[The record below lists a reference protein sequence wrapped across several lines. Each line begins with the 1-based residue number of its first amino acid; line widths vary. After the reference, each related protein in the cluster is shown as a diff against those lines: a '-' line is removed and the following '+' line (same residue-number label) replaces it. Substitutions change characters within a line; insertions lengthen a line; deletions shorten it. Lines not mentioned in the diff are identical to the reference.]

1 MKPSLG
7 ELESDRPLTLS
18 SKVMLGVEILVT
30 YVRAR
35 WLMRKDIRIAL
46 ATLRRPLDV
55 MPEGNTQG
63 GTAGRRLGRTVA
75 TIVGRLPTDS
85 RCLARSLVLTGLL
98 ARRGVRSTLVIAVRP
113 GSDFAAHAW
122 VERQGEP
129 LLWTG
134 GSQYERL
141 TDL

>member
-1 MKPSLG
+1 MKPSLD

-30 YVRAR
+30 YGRAR
-35 WLMRKDIRIAL
+35 WLMRSDIRIAL
-46 ATLRRPLDV
+46 ATLRRPLEA
-55 MPEGNTQG
+55 MPEGNSQRG
-63 GTAGRRLGRTVA
+63 MAGMRLGHAVGK
-75 TIVGRLPTDS
+75 TIGRLPTDS

-98 ARRGVRSTLVIAVRP
+98 ARRGVGSTLVIAVRP

-141 TDL
+141 ADL